1 MKNIIITKGLQKDAA
16 YIREEVF
23 MKGQGFENEFD
34 DIDARAY
41 HAVLYVDGVPAANGR
56 LFTDDPERKI
66 WTVGRIAVL
75 KEMRKLHLGSD
86 IMQILEE
93 QCKAVGGERIQL
105 SAQCQAQ
112 PFYEKCAYTA
122 SGDIYMDEHCPHIH
136 MEKVL

>member
-23 MKGQGFENEFD
+23 MKEQGFENEFD

>member
-1 MKNIIITKGLQKDAA
+1 MKNIIITKGMQKDAA

-23 MKGQGFENEFD
+23 MKEQGFENEFD

>member
-1 MKNIIITKGLQKDAA
+1 MKNIIITKGLQKDGA

-23 MKGQGFENEFD
+23 MKEQGFENEFD
-34 DIDARAY
+34 DIDERAY
-41 HAVLYVDGVPAANGR
+41 HTVLYVDGAPAANGR

-75 KEMRKLHLGSD
+75 KEMRKLHLASD

-112 PFYEKCAYTA
+112 PFYEKCGYSA
-122 SGDIYMDEHCPHIH
+122 SGEVYMDEHCPHIH

>member
-23 MKGQGFENEFD
+23 MKEQGFENEFD

-86 IMQILEE
+86 IMQIQEE
-93 QCKAVGGERIQL
+93 QCKAFGCERIQL

-112 PFYEKCAYTA
+112 PFY
-122 SGDIYMDEHCPHIH
+122 
-136 MEKVL
+136 

>member
-1 MKNIIITKGLQKDAA
+1 MKNIIITKGLQKDGA

-23 MKGQGFENEFD
+23 MKEQGFENEFD
-34 DIDARAY
+34 DIDERAY
-41 HAVLYVDGVPAANGR
+41 HTVLYVDGAPAANGR

-112 PFYEKCAYTA
+112 PFYEKCGYCA
-122 SGDIYMDEHCPHIH
+122 SGEVYMDEHCPHIH